1 MHEFWTACLNEL
13 KTLIKHTPGIYNTW
27 FAPLEPVSWD
37 PEHAKLVLEAPL
49 PKLSSVRSKYLGT
62 IQTVATLVNKG
73 VRVEVVINA
82 ITDKDREAAEADGKK
97 TSSVTDAQERRREE
111 TGLLPG
117 LTFENYVNGNAN
129 QLAVAAAEHVAS
141 TAGSQY
147 NPLYIYGGVGLGK
160 THLMQAI
167 GHRYLDLHPKA
178 RVRCISA
185 QDFINEYTTAVRESA
200 SKGGPQSLQRFDERY
215 SNLDLLL
222 IDDVQS
228 LSGAKG
234 SQAQFFRAFEALVP
248 HNKQLVITSDTYT
261 RGLKDIEPRLISR
274 LSQGLSVAI
283 EPPEFEMRTAI
294 LLNKAKSMGVEL
306 PDEVA
311 AFIAKRLKS
320 NVRELEGALQQ
331 VVAYQQFQP
340 AADHEITIDVAKRVL
355 RDQFTVSNTMITIET
370 IQKTVADYYK
380 IKVAD
385 MHSKRRP
392 ANIALP
398 RQIAMYLA
406 KELTQHSLP
415 EIGAN
420 FGGRDHTTVM
430 HAVRKISQER
440 MGNAELNHELHV
452 LEQLIRG

>member
-1 MHEFWTACLNEL
+1 M
-13 KTLIKHTPGIYNTW
+13 
-27 FAPLEPVSWD
+27 
-37 PEHAKLVLEAPL
+37 
-49 PKLSSVRSKYLGT
+49 
-62 IQTVATLVNKG
+62 VA
-73 VRVEVVINA
+73 
-82 ITDKDREAAEADGKK
+82 
-97 TSSVTDAQERRREE
+97 
-111 TGLLPG
+111 
-117 LTFENYVNGNAN
+117 
-129 QLAVAAAEHVAS
+129 
-141 TAGSQY
+141 QY
-147 NPLYIYGGVGLGK
+147 NLFDMSGGVGLCN

-178 RVRCISA
+178 RVRCVSA
-185 QDFINEYTTAVRESA
+185 QDFINEYTSAVRESTNKTHA
-200 SKGGPQSLQRFDERY
+200 SLEKFDERY
-215 SNLDLLL
+215 RSLDLLL

-234 SQAQFFRAFEALVP
+234 SQGQFFRAFEALVP

-294 LLNKAKSMGVEL
+294 LLNKAKTMGVDL

-311 AFIAKRLKS
+311 AYIAKRLKS

-331 VVAYQQFQP
+331 VVAYQQFQ
-340 AADHEITIDVAKRVL
+340 ATSSREITIDIAKRVL
-355 RDQFTVSNTMITIET
+355 REQFQVVNSLITIEN

-392 ANIALP
+392 ANIARP
-398 RQIAMYLA
+398 RQIAMYLT

-415 EIGAN
+415 EIGEN
-420 FGGRDHTTVM
+420 FGGRDPM
-430 HAVRKISQER
+430 QIFP
-440 MGNAELNHELHV
+440 
-452 LEQLIRG
+452 